1 MTTRDLKSNIDI
13 VTSLA
18 PAARTAT
25 ASGTGVD
32 LRGYESAVATFVTGT
47 VTDGTHTPSVEE
59 SDDDSTYTAVAAA
72 DLLGSLAD
80 LASDTVQRVGYR
92 GGSRYIRAKI
102 TASGTTTG
110 ALDCAVVIRGNAV
123 QLPLA

>member
-1 MTTRDLKSNIDI
+1 MTTRDLKSNID
-13 VTSLA
+13 VTASLA

-32 LRGYESAVATFVTGT
+32 LRGYESAVVSFVPGT

-72 DLLGSLAD
+72 DLLGSLAN
-80 LASDTVQRVGYR
+80 LASNVGQRVGYR
-92 GGSRYIRAKI
+92 GGKRYIRAKI
-102 TASGTTTG
+102 AVSGATTG
-110 ALDCAVVIRGNAV
+110 ALDAALVIRGNAV
-123 QLPLA
+123 QQPLA

>member
-25 ASGTGVD
+25 ASGSGVD
-32 LRGYESAVATFVTGT
+32 LRGYESAVATFITGT

-59 SDDDSTYTAVAAA
+59 SDDDSTYTAVASA
-72 DLLGSLAD
+72 DLLGSLAA
-80 LASDTVQRVGYR
+80 LASNVVQRVGYR

-102 TASGTTTG
+102 TVSGASTG
-110 ALDCAVVIRGNAV
+110 AVDAALVIRGNATR
-123 QLPLA
+123 QPLS